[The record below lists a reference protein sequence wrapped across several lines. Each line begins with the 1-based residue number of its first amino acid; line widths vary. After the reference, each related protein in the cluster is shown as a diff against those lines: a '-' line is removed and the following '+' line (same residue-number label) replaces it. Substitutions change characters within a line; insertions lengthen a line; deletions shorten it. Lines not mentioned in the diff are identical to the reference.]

1 MADKSKTKA
10 IPGEER
16 FVSSGKSVT
25 LIKSGKGAANA
36 EKTKPAA
43 KKGKK

>member
-1 MADKSKTKA
+1 MADKGKA
-10 IPGEER
+10 KSTPGEER

-25 LIKSGKGAANA
+25 LLKPGKGAAN
-36 EKTKPAA
+36 TDKPKSAA